1 MNGGNEKSK
10 EVAFRAFSLL
20 EDYSALTEPWTSDRQ
35 QSILASNRTQAY
47 AMVSDP
53 GVRNCAHCAGVTL
66 YCQYR
71 GFGCSKVDF
80 FGGGTTNAY
89 YQRLLDV
96 AAVHDNHIAFLVA
109 GMWNQAQRVP
119 ERAADW
125 FKKAKGIALAD
136 VLLGDLHVGVGG
148 WAEAFAAYNRAS
160 RLTKRAGSGP
170 VIALHSI
177 AHCYKMGYGCPLDKA
192 QGTQKEEEATRRGYW
207 KISQGYYEGLVQRS
221 TGIAPGVRSLVSGD
235 RSHSAPIGVQRPV
248 SEPTGRIDWP
258 HHLCRGAK
266 ALTYIVSGAHK
277 GKSGHILRYG
287 FSLPP
292 GSNETAK
299 KEMVYNIRL
308 TGGPSVVVW
317 TDHTTLQKPNPDA
330 APSSSVTTRSGL
342 VVGPSA
348 ALPLKSGPRANQA
361 GAGKPSQQQAPTQRV
376 GVASR
381 GNPQGN

>member
-1 MNGGNEKSK
+1 MNGGNEQSK

-20 EDYSALTEPWTSDRQ
+20 EDYSALTERWTSDRQ
-35 QSILASNRTQAY
+35 QSLLASNRKQAY

-53 GVRNCAHCAGVTL
+53 GVRNCAHCAGVKL

-80 FGGGTTNAY
+80 FGGGTSNAY
-89 YQRLLDV
+89 YQRLLGL
-96 AAVHDNHIAFLVA
+96 AVHDNQIAYLVA
-109 GMWNQAQRVP
+109 GMWYQAQRVP

-136 VLLGDLHVGVGG
+136 VLLGDVLVGCVR

-170 VIALHSI
+170 VIALQSI
-177 AHCYKMGYGCPLDKA
+177 AHCYKMGYGCPIDKA
-192 QGTQKEEEATRRGYW
+192 QGIQKEEEARRRGYW

-221 TGIAPGVRSLVSGD
+221 TGIAPGDRSLVSGD
-235 RSHSAPIGVQRPV
+235 RSHSALIVFQRPV

-258 HHLCRGAK
+258 SQLSRGAK

-277 GKSGHILRYG
+277 GKSGLILRYG

-292 GSNETAK
+292 GSDETAK

-308 TGGPSVVVW
+308 TDGLSVVVW
-317 TDHTTLQKPNPDA
+317 TDHTTLQNPNPDA

-342 VVGPSA
+342 GGPSA
-348 ALPLKSGPRANQA
+348 ALPLKSGSRANQV
-361 GAGKPSQQQAPTQRV
+361 GAGKPSQHQAPTQRV

>member
-1 MNGGNEKSK
+1 MNGGNEQSK

-20 EDYSALTEPWTSDRQ
+20 EDYSALTEPWTSVRQ
-35 QSILASNRTQAY
+35 QSLLASNRTQAY

-53 GVRNCAHCAGVTL
+53 GVKNCAHCAGVKL

-80 FGGGTTNAY
+80 FASGTSNAY
-89 YQRLLDV
+89 YQMVLDV
-96 AAVHDNHIAFLVA
+96 AAVHDNQIAYLVA

-119 ERAADW
+119 EKAADW

-136 VLLGDLHVGVGG
+136 VLLGDLHVGCVR

-170 VIALHSI
+170 VIALYSI
-177 AHCYKMGYGCPLDKA
+177 AHCYKMGYGCPIDKA
-192 QGTQKEEEATRRGYW
+192 QGIQKEADATRRGYW
-207 KISQGYYEGLVQRS
+207 QIIQGYYEGLVQRS
-221 TGIAPGVRSLVSGD
+221 TGIAPGDRSLVSGD
-235 RSHSAPIGVQRPV
+235 RSHSALIVVQRPV

-258 HHLCRGAK
+258 HQLSRGEM

-277 GKSGHILRYG
+277 GKNGHIRRYG
-287 FSLPP
+287 F
-292 GSNETAK
+292 TAK
-299 KEMVYNIRL
+299 KEMVYNIKL
-308 TGGPSVVVW
+308 TDGPSVVVW
-317 TDHTTLQKPNPDA
+317 AEHTTLQKP
-330 APSSSVTTRSGL
+330 G
-342 VVGPSA
+342 GPSA
-348 ALPLKSGPRANQA
+348 ALLGNSGPPANQV

>member
-1 MNGGNEKSK
+1 MNGGNEQSK

-20 EDYSALTEPWTSDRQ
+20 EDYSALTEPWTSARQ
-35 QSILASNRTQAY
+35 QSLLASNRTQAY

-53 GVRNCAHCAGVTL
+53 GVKNCAHCAGVKL

-80 FGGGTTNAY
+80 FASATSNAY
-89 YQRLLDV
+89 YQMVLDV
-96 AAVHDNHIAFLVA
+96 AAVHDNQIAYLVA

-119 ERAADW
+119 ERAAYW
-125 FKKAKGIALAD
+125 FQKAKGIALAD
-136 VLLGDLHVGVGG
+136 VLLGDLHVGCVR

-170 VIALHSI
+170 VIALQSI
-177 AHCYKMGYGCPLDKA
+177 AYCYKMGYGCPIDKA
-192 QGTQKEEEATRRGYW
+192 QGSQKEEEARRRGYW

-221 TGIAPGVRSLVSGD
+221 TGIAPGDRSPVSGD
-235 RSHSAPIGVQRPV
+235 RSHSALIVFQRPV
-248 SEPTGRIDWP
+248 SEPTGCIDWP
-258 HHLCRGAK
+258 PHLSRGAK

-277 GKSGHILRYG
+277 GKSGLILRYG

-292 GSNETAK
+292 GSDETAK

-308 TGGPSVVVW
+308 TDGPSVVVW
-317 TDHTTLQKPNPDA
+317 ADHTTLQKPNPDA

-342 VVGPSA
+342 GGPSA
-348 ALPLKSGPRANQA
+348 ALPLKSGPRANQV
-361 GAGKPSQQQAPTQRV
+361 GAGKPSQHQAPTQRV

>member
-1 MNGGNEKSK
+1 MNGGNEQSK

-20 EDYSALTEPWTSDRQ
+20 EDYSALTEPWSSERQ
-35 QSILASNRTQAY
+35 QSLLASNRTQAY

-53 GVRNCAHCAGVTL
+53 GVKHCAHCAGVLL

-89 YQRLLDV
+89 YQRLLHV
-96 AAVHDNHIAFLVA
+96 AAVHDNRIAFLVA

-119 ERAADW
+119 ETAADW

-136 VLLGDLHVGVGG
+136 VLLGDLHVGCVR
-148 WAEAFAAYNRAS
+148 WAEAFAAYYRAS

-170 VIALHSI
+170 VIALQSI
-177 AHCYKMGYGCPLDKA
+177 AYCYKMGYGCTIDKA
-192 QGTQKEEEATRRGYW
+192 QGTQKEEEATRRGFW

-221 TGIAPGVRSLVSGD
+221 TGIALGDKSLVSGD
-235 RSHSAPIGVQRPV
+235 RSHSALRVVQRPV

-258 HHLCRGAK
+258 HNLSRGAK

-277 GKSGHILRYG
+277 GKSGFILKYG

-292 GSNETAK
+292 GSDENAK

-308 TGGPSVVVW
+308 TDGPSVMVW
-317 TDHTTLQKPNPDA
+317 ADHTTLQKPNPDA

-342 VVGPSA
+342 VGPSA
-348 ALPLKSGPRANQA
+348 ALPFKSGPRANQV

>member
-1 MNGGNEKSK
+1 MNGGKEQSK

-20 EDYSALTEPWTSDRQ
+20 EDYSALTEPWSSDRQ
-35 QSILASNRTQAY
+35 QSILVSNRAQAY

-53 GVRNCAHCAGVTL
+53 GVKNCAHCAGVKL

-80 FGGGTTNAY
+80 FGGGSSNAY

-96 AAVHDNHIAFLVA
+96 AAVHDNQIAYLVA
-109 GMWNQAQRVP
+109 GMWYQAQRVP
-119 ERAADW
+119 ERAAYW
-125 FKKAKGIALAD
+125 FQKAKGIALAD
-136 VLLGDLHVGVGG
+136 VLLGDLHVGCVR

-160 RLTKRAGSGP
+160 RLTKRSGSGP
-170 VIALHSI
+170 VIALQSI
-177 AHCYKMGYGCPLDKA
+177 AYCYKMGYGCLIDKA
-192 QGTQKEEEATRRGYW
+192 QGVQREEEARRRGYW
-207 KISQGYYEGLVQRS
+207 KISQDYYEGLVQRS
-221 TGIAPGVRSLVSGD
+221 TGIAPGDRSLVSGD
-235 RSHSAPIGVQRPV
+235 RSHSALIGVQRPV

-258 HHLCRGAK
+258 SQLSRGAK

-277 GKSGHILRYG
+277 GKSGLILRYG

-292 GSNETAK
+292 GSDETAK

-308 TGGPSVVVW
+308 TDGLSVVVW

-342 VVGPSA
+342 GGPSA
-348 ALPLKSGPRANQA
+348 ALPLKSGSRANQV

>member
-1 MNGGNEKSK
+1 MNGGNEQSK

-20 EDYSALTEPWTSDRQ
+20 EDYSALTEPWSSDRQ
-35 QSILASNRTQAY
+35 QSLLASNRKQAY

-53 GVRNCAHCAGVTL
+53 GIKNCAHCAGVKL

-80 FGGGTTNAY
+80 FGGGTSNAY
-89 YQRLLDV
+89 YQRLLGL
-96 AAVHDNHIAFLVA
+96 AVHDNQIAYLVA

-136 VLLGDLHVGVGG
+136 VLLGDVLVGCVR

-170 VIALHSI
+170 VIALQSI
-177 AHCYKMGYGCPLDKA
+177 AHCYKMGYGCPIDKA
-192 QGTQKEEEATRRGYW
+192 QGIQKEEEARRRGYW

-221 TGIAPGVRSLVSGD
+221 TGIAPGDRSLVSGD
-235 RSHSAPIGVQRPV
+235 RSHSAPIVVQRPV

-258 HHLCRGAK
+258 RQLSRGAK

-277 GKSGHILRYG
+277 GKNGLIVRYG

-292 GSNETAK
+292 GSDETAK

-317 TDHTTLQKPNPDA
+317 ADHTTLQKPNPDA
-330 APSSSVTTRSGL
+330 APSSSVTTRPGL
-342 VVGPSA
+342 GGPSA
-348 ALPLKSGPRANQA
+348 ALPLKSGPRANQV